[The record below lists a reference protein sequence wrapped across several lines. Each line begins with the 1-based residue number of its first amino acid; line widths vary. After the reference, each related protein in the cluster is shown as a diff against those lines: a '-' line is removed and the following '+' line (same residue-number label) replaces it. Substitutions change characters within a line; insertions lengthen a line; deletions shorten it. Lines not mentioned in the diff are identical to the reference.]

1 MKASL
6 LKTVGLAACLGTT
19 ASAQI
24 FNTVS
29 RGWIS
34 SIPEAPD
41 VVDTTNDNYCTGF
54 LDDPWQPFELR
65 SFFIFDF
72 PHDLA
77 RVYAAGLELYLPIE
91 GYVGGSSLE
100 ISFFD
105 VDPASAVALVE
116 GRIGTPGLFED
127 LGTGEC
133 FGTFTLHPDYA
144 GSYCGFLFW
153 DPLIDRINESDG
165 LFGLG
170 CRLTRSAPDS
180 EEFVFGYSG
189 WAAEPADG
197 HTFITLYVNDEDV
210 PIGPVPEPATLAL
223 YGALTLLLG
232 AVWRGRRRHRAV
244 VN

>member
-1 MKASL
+1 M
-6 LKTVGLAACLGTT
+6 VGLAASLGTT

-54 LDDPWQPFELR
+54 LNDPWQPFELR
-65 SFFIFDF
+65 SFYIFDL
-72 PHDLA
+72 PQSLE
-77 RVYAAGLELYLPIE
+77 RVYAADLELYLPSE
-91 GYVGGSSLE
+91 GYVGGPSLE

-133 FGTFTLHPDYA
+133 FGTFTVYPNDA
-144 GSYCGFLFW
+144 GLFRSFLFW
-153 DPLIDRINESDG
+153 DPLVDRINESEG
-165 LFGLG
+165 LFALG
-170 CRLTRSAPDS
+170 CRLTRSGPDS
-180 EEFVFGYSG
+180 EEFVFGYTG

-197 HTFITLYVNDEDV
+197 HTYITLYVDDEDV
-210 PIGPVPEPATLAL
+210 PVGPVPEPVTSAL
-223 YGALTLLLG
+223 CGVLTLLW
-232 AVWRGRRRHRAV
+232 AAFWRGRRRHRAV
-244 VN
+244 AN